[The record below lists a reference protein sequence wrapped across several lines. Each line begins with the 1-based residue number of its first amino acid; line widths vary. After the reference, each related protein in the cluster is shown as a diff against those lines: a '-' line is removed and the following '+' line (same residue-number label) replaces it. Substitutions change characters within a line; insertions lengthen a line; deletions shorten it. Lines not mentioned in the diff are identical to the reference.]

1 MNITRQHFS
10 STRDT
15 SKTRESPQIM
25 KKFTL
30 RLQNP
35 PKNKD
40 SLDIIHP
47 SFHVNSVIPSK
58 VHKLNLDD
66 SKIFKTHDPRELS
79 HLNIYGMDYSF
90 IPPSFTSIKHC
101 LERGYYEY
109 IDRKKARI
117 VMDIDLLRKLK
128 QLDNQELTRKSK
140 LKSSISPNPN
150 LTIYSHPHTRTKA
163 PIRLLN
169 KRKSLE

>member
-1 MNITRQHFS
+1 MTASQHFN

-35 PKNKD
+35 PKNKNT
-40 SLDIIHP
+40 LDVIHP
-47 SFHVNSVIPSK
+47 SFHVNSVIPSQH
-58 VHKLNLDD
+58 HKLNLDN
-66 SKIFKTHDPRELS
+66 SKIFKTHDPREIS
-79 HLNIYGMDYSF
+79 HLNVYGMDYSF

-109 IDRKKARI
+109 IDRQKARI

-128 QLDNQELTRKSK
+128 QLDNPELTRQSK
-140 LKSSISPNPN
+140 IKSSLSPNPN
-150 LTIYSHPHTRTKA
+150 FTICNQTHSKAKPRT
-163 PIRLLN
+163 RLLS
-169 KRKSLE
+169 KRQSLE